1 MNTVPQLDGRKVLVT
16 GAGQGVGRGLALAF
30 AGAGAHVLVNDLRAE
45 RSEQVVE
52 EITAAGGTASSV
64 PFDVTDYAAVAGAV
78 AECDGVD
85 VMVNNAGNA
94 GADGFGDRSR
104 FADSDPADWEMFL
117 RVNLYGV
124 LHCTRAALP
133 SMIAGKW
140 GRILTIVSD
149 AARTGDAGGAVY
161 GAAKA
166 GAAGLTRSLA
176 RENGRFNITANNI
189 ALGTMRT
196 PMTEP
201 LWAEADSPQAKAI
214 LANYTIRRPGL
225 PEDVTS
231 LALLLGSDQGAWI
244 TGQTICVNGG
254 YSFGL

>member
-52 EITAAGGTASSV
+52 EIRAAGGASSSV
-64 PFDVTDYAAVAGAV
+64 PFDVTDYAAVQAAV

-85 VMVNNAGNA
+85 VLVNNAGNA

-196 PMTEP
+196 PMTES

-225 PEDVTS
+225 PEDVTN